1 MIELFETNKDELP
14 ADIYF
19 VPSPTNGTMTYELYY
34 QHHRLHHDHVAN
46 LRSFAITNVSNI
58 KNEILVF
65 DEDGVSNP
73 REMPLDAALLHRCK
87 AGTSEKMFTS
97 IETTQYSETE
107 GRYLLITHKDT
118 IKEAEAFIDEVFHW
132 MRNTPGE
139 MEKITMVPTAPVRRA
154 NRIATSNRFQD
165 YATKLQNLIPSTITT
180 PTHHMHN
187 AWKRRTPTAMNL
199 TDADFPEMD
208 SIKKQRTDERS
219 HCNNTAT
226 DATDTTESIT
236 LVDLDLIEQRQL
248 EIQTALR
255 QEIADMRTANEA
267 MQRTLQEQFNTALMA
282 LEVRMESTTQK
293 MIESLGASLT
303 RAVATMTTQAESGRK
318 FLMAFKAQADRM
330 QMHADRLVNRNHHS
344 THNTPPRKKQG
355 IQCATHPDDDDDND
369 DEMDDDDDD
378 DTADGSQNEMDEE
391 TTADGSHNPKARR
404 ATKPKAGA
412 SATTRNNK

>member
-1 MIELFETNKDELP
+1 MSSTLNRRDTLSNIIRSKAKEFAPEIEICLVPNQITIGTGDKKYQTDAVEVQVDRQYLQQARELMIELFETNKDELP

-34 QHHRLHHDHVAN
+34 QHLRLHHDHVAN

-139 MEKITMVPTAPVRRA
+139 MEKITMVPTEPVRRA

-219 HCNNTAT
+219 HCDNTAT

-293 MIESLGASLT
+293 
-303 RAVATMTTQAESGRK
+303 
-318 FLMAFKAQADRM
+318 
-330 QMHADRLVNRNHHS
+330 
-344 THNTPPRKKQG
+344 
-355 IQCATHPDDDDDND
+355 
-369 DEMDDDDDD
+369 
-378 DTADGSQNEMDEE
+378 
-391 TTADGSHNPKARR
+391 
-404 ATKPKAGA
+404 
-412 SATTRNNK
+412 